1 MQTTQRA
8 TARSQEISSRL
19 AGVRVCAW
27 YRVVQ
32 VSGTN
37 LVHAVRLLHDTLQQ
51 DVVEVIL
58 LPSNLLNAFRV
69 LDDRRILYD
78 L

>member
-1 MQTTQRA
+1 
-8 TARSQEISSRL
+8 
-19 AGVRVCAW
+19 VCAW

-37 LVHAVRLLHDTLQQ
+37 LVHAVRLLHDALQQ